1 MGFWGAGFSGSRVS
15 RTGFRGPRFH
25 LLGLGFRVEVC
36 VFAFGVS
43 CFVVRGVGFGVLQFT
58 DFGVFDV
65 RGFDVR
71 GFLFEVSGMVFSS
84 FGHGVFEVRG
94 FGYG

>member
-1 MGFWGAGFSGSRVS
+1 M
-15 RTGFRGPRFH
+15 
-25 LLGLGFRVEVC
+25 
-36 VFAFGVS
+36 
-43 CFVVRGVGFGVLQFT
+43 VRGVGFGVLQFT